1 MSRVCRG
8 IVRAFDATAW
18 TVDVQLISPS
28 MVLYDVPLCW
38 HVDSTQVVDGVYCM
52 VLVDDNYLAT
62 ASAVIG
68 LYRGVAP
75 DLDLEFAA

>member
-1 MSRVCRG
+1 VSTVRRG
-8 IVRAFDATAW
+8 IVRAFDAATW

-52 VLVDDNYLAT
+52 LLVDENFLAT
-62 ASAVIG
+62 ASAVVG
-68 LYRGVAP
+68 LYSGVAP
-75 DLDLEFAA
+75 DLELEFAA